1 MVSEL
6 GLLSK
11 SQSTSADEARQKD
24 NQKKDAKAL
33 FFIQQAIDETIF
45 PRIAAAVTSK
55 EAWDILKTE
64 YQGSAKV
71 ITVKLQSLRRQFETL
86 NMKPNEAVKEYLAK
100 AASIVTQMRAYG
112 DKISDEIMVAKVL
125 RSLPVKFDHVVAAIE
140 ESKDLK
146 TFTFDE
152 LMGSLQAHEARIN
165 MNHTQE
171 EEQAFQIQGEQNRF
185 SGGRGRVRTSSFR
198 GRGRGRSRGAVVRCD
213 HCGKLGH
220 KEEDWWAKQGQAKY
234 TEEEYVERDECLFMT
249 YGNQASRK
257 KEIWYID
264 SACSNHITGTRE
276 KFKNLDESEK
286 SRVKLG
292 DDKVVTI
299 KGTGTVTISIEGKD
313 KLIKDVHFAPG
324 LAHNLISVG

>member
-1 MVSEL
+1 MAQNSSNTISMSQPQIPVFKGESYEL
-6 GLLSK
+6 WSTKMKTLFK
-11 SQSTSADEARQKD
+11 SQDLWEFVEAVYTETSADEAHQKD

-45 PRIAAAVTSK
+45 PRTAAAVTSK

-100 AASIVTQMRAYG
+100 AASIVTRMLAYG

-165 MNHTQE
+165 RNHTQE
-171 EEQAFQIQGEQNRF
+171 EEQAFQIQGE
-185 SGGRGRVRTSSFR
+185 
-198 GRGRGRSRGAVVRCD
+198 
-213 HCGKLGH
+213 
-220 KEEDWWAKQGQAKY
+220 
-234 TEEEYVERDECLFMT
+234 
-249 YGNQASRK
+249 
-257 KEIWYID
+257 
-264 SACSNHITGTRE
+264 
-276 KFKNLDESEK
+276 
-286 SRVKLG
+286 
-292 DDKVVTI
+292 
-299 KGTGTVTISIEGKD
+299 
-313 KLIKDVHFAPG
+313 
-324 LAHNLISVG
+324 